1 MSRAAGR
8 GEWARVDQAGETAT
22 GRMISVANFTL
33 LPCLHQSL
41 DFARRPAT
49 YGGKKDGA
57 RIEAASEDSDD
68 ELMMRGN
75 NIHGLRELTEI
86 LRRFLARSDD
96 GDLRGLNKVA
106 ANPLG
111 RHQGVKTATNLIS
124 LKFPSNLAQSNMI

>member
-1 MSRAAGR
+1 MSQAAGGAEGSR
-8 GEWARVDQAGETAT
+8 PGETAT

-75 NIHGLRELTEI
+75 NIHGLRDLTEI
-86 LRRFLARSDD
+86 LKRFFSKVRRWRLAW
-96 GDLRGLNKVA
+96 VE
-106 ANPLG
+106 
-111 RHQGVKTATNLIS
+111 
-124 LKFPSNLAQSNMI
+124 